1 MELPDV
7 GMVVMEDAETGEQMF
22 VDTHDAKFR
31 NQFTDAVQKREQELK
46 SAFKRT
52 GVDVLSL
59 STQDDLVKAI
69 VRFAKQ
75 RQQARMKA

>member
-1 MELPDV
+1 
-7 GMVVMEDAETGEQMF
+7 MF

-31 NQFTDAVQKREQELK
+31 KRFVEAVQKREDELQV
-46 SAFKRT
+46 AFKRT

-75 RQQARMKA
+75 RQQVRAKV